1 MDADSDRLEQAA
13 ALLGELEAIEA
24 KLRHLQDG
32 LTRSHRLATLGTM
45 ASIIAHEF
53 NNILT
58 PMISYCELAQKHPH
72 DRELVTKAIARSL
85 TGAQKAA
92 QICSSML
99 GFARAAEG
107 DRACLIGAVVDE
119 VFACLARDPAKDG
132 IAVSLSIPPD
142 AWVAIS
148 AVNLQQV
155 LLNLVLN
162 ARQAMKRQ
170 RGGKLAITATVAAD
184 MTTIDVADS
193 GPGIPA
199 DLLPYVFEPF
209 VTRRDDKD
217 PDAAKGTGLGLAICR
232 DLVHHAHGSITIA
245 RTDSAG
251 TTFRITLP
259 TSSPLLSDPSHDSA
273 SAPRPAAS
281 ASLVASHHPQ

>member
-1 MDADSDRLEQAA
+1 MKNELDRLDAA
-13 ALLGELEAIEA
+13 EALLGELEAIEA
-24 KLRHLQDG
+24 KLRLVQEG

-58 PMISYCELAQKHPH
+58 PVISYCQMAEKNPTDQA
-72 DRELVTKAIARSL
+72 LVMKAISRSL

-92 QICSSML
+92 QICNSML
-99 GFARAAEG
+99 GFARASEG
-107 DRACLIGAVVDE
+107 DRACQVSKVVEE

-132 IAVSLSIPPD
+132 VQLTISVPGDL
-142 AWVAIS
+142 WVAIS

-162 ARQAMKRQ
+162 ARQAMKRN
-170 RGGKLAITATVAAD
+170 RGGRLSIVAAKGAD
-184 MTTIDVADS
+184 LSTIDVIDT

-209 VTRRDDKD
+209 VTRRDEKEHDGQ
-217 PDAAKGTGLGLAICR
+217 KGTGLGLAICR
-232 DLVHHAHGSITIA
+232 DLIHRAHGTITIA
-245 RTDSAG
+245 RTGNTG
-251 TTFRITLP
+251 TTFRLMLP
-259 TSSPLLSDPSHDSA
+259 TSEPDAVLEKQPSH
-273 SAPRPAAS
+273 PELAAGTGS
-281 ASLVASHHPQ
+281 RA